1 MIIDLEKLYKPNALQ
16 NVIHSCQYPFLCV
29 WGGTDSGKSWGSMV
43 EGNLLSYDFPG
54 NVGVVTRFTYRELK
68 DKTIGA
74 FIEWSEKLNLLL
86 DYSKTDMKAILRTR
100 EPGITSEVF
109 FRSLDKPSK
118 FGSFESG
125 FVILEEAQ
133 DPRIKESMWLTFTK
147 RNRLKRIPHRRII
160 VVCNPPTPDHWVYRY
175 FYPGKGQDLN
185 TLIHGKSFND
195 DYAIVLTDTYSNVD
209 VDTKQPLYTVETLR
223 QLERTLTPAWK
234 KVFIGG
240 EPAYIPVG
248 LPVWTNYQA
257 SEPGVVTSNGGSFEP
272 IRGRKIIRIWDFGRR
287 RSCCVFAQI
296 VRVRDENLYGLQM
309 QRPPLDRV
317 IFLRELIYDN
327 KTTERMGSEV
337 VAYSN
342 SEFSD
347 FLFDDIGD
355 NAGKQHKAETDKSSF
370 EILKKHFGINIKGKP
385 VQNIR
390 EQCIETIEEKMA
402 MKVSD
407 IPLIQIDEKRCPLL
421 SEALSGMWVRDDKG
435 NPSEDNYYEHVA
447 DCAVYLIANYLL
459 TNQSSRTPIKIKV
472 PTYGTRRNGQVSATV
487 S

>member
-1 MIIDLEKLYKPNALQ
+1 MIVELSQVYKPNALQ
-16 NVIHSCQYPFLCV
+16 QVIHSCPYPYLCV

-43 EGNLLSYDFPG
+43 EGNLLAYEFPG

-74 FIEWSEKLNLLL
+74 FLEWSEKLNLLVQ
-86 DYSKTDMKAILRTR
+86 YRATDMEAILRTK
-100 EPGITSEVF
+100 EDGKTSTVY

-133 DPRIKESMWLTFTK
+133 DPRIKESIWLTFTK
-147 RNRLKRIPHRRII
+147 RNRLKHVPHRRII

-185 TLIHGKSFND
+185 TLIHGKSFNE

-209 VDTKQPLYTVETLR
+209 VQTGKPLYTVETLR

-248 LPVWTNYQA
+248 LPIWTNYNEE
-257 SEPGVVTSNGGSFEP
+257 SHGGSFEP
-272 IRGRKIIRIWDFGRR
+272 IRNRKIIRIWDFGRR
-287 RSCCVFAQI
+287 RSCVVFAQI

-327 KTTERMGSEV
+327 KTTERMGTEV

-342 SEFSD
+342 SEFPEYI
-347 FLFDDIGD
+347 FDDIGD
-355 NAGKQHKAETDKSSF
+355 IAGRQRRAEADQSSF
-370 EILKKHFGINIKGKP
+370 EILKKRFNITIKGKA

-402 MKVSD
+402 MRVSD
-407 IPLIQIDEKRCPLL
+407 LPLIQADTRRCPVL
-421 SEALSGMWVRDDKG
+421 SEALSGMWVRDEKG

-447 DCAVYLIANYLL
+447 DCAIYLIANYLL
-459 TNQSSRTPIKIKV
+459 TNQGAVTPIKIKV
-472 PTYGTRRNGQVSATV
+472 PAYGSKRSSSVIARVS
-487 S
+487 